1 MKIFVVVLALLFYQL
16 SLGSQLKS
24 FTAEK
29 KAIEKEI
36 ERYKTRED
44 LKKSELEL
52 LNLRKKMI
60 LKEIDIIRE
69 QSKIKLEY
77 YLLNNKLDEQGK
89 TEEILH
95 EKLESYMKLKK
106 DMTDNRIKTAKLDEM
121 KLDILIAS
129 CENELAGSNREKELV
144 GLKIQENDFEKKN
157 CIQEKKLLEAILEQ
171 YDMLLKI
178 SRKELKL
185 LKLEGFSIQDID
197 IKSKEVEALEC
208 KRENILKEYTLE
220 KKELETELLNR
231 EGSLQVLNLRIE
243 NNKVEKEILKKEIEL
258 GKISKSK
265 LWNKDIEFLDLEH
278 EKLEISGEIKSLE
291 LKLEV

>member
-1 MKIFVVVLALLFYQL
+1 MKIFVVVLALLFYQF

-36 ERYKTRED
+36 ERYKTHED

-52 LNLRKKMI
+52 LNLRKKLI

-77 YLLNNKLDEQGK
+77 YLLNNKLDELEK
-89 TEEILH
+89 AEELLY
-95 EKLESYMKLKK
+95 EKLESYRKLKK
-106 DMTDNRIKTAKLDEM
+106 DMTDNRIKTTKLDEM
-121 KLDILIAS
+121 KLNLLIAS
-129 CENELAGSNREKELV
+129 CENELAGSNREKVLV
-144 GLKIQENDFEKKN
+144 RLKIQENEFDKNN
-157 CIQEKKLLEAILEQ
+157 CIQGKKLLEATMEQ
-171 YDMLLKI
+171 YGMLLKI
-178 SRKELKL
+178 SRKELKF

-197 IKSKEVEALEC
+197 IKFKEIEALEC

-231 EGSLQVLNLRIE
+231 EGSLHILNLRIE
-243 NNKVEKEILKKEIEL
+243 NKKVEKEILKKELEL

-265 LWNKDIEFLDLEH
+265 LWNKNIEFLDLEH